1 MITGE
6 GVMVWKSG
14 ARYSGQILM
23 NLMDGRGNFSWPN
36 GDQYSGE
43 YINGRSQPH
52 SFFKQT
58 DFHPK
63 YFPQEKWAGGHDLWG
78 W

>member
-14 ARYSGQILM
+14 ARYAGQILM

-43 YINGRSQPH
+43 YINGRST
-52 SFFKQT
+52 SRLLR
-58 DFHPK
+58 
-63 YFPQEKWAGGHDLWG
+63 AN
-78 W
+78 

>member
-1 MITGE
+1 MSFYENTLEYLFAGEWRFGMITGE

-14 ARYSGQILM
+14 ARYAGQILM

-43 YINGRSQPH
+43 YINGR
-52 SFFKQT
+52 
-58 DFHPK
+58 
-63 YFPQEKWAGGHDLWG
+63 
-78 W
+78 